1 MKEEGFTL
9 IEVLLVLAVSAIIST
24 MAGLN
29 FSATTAKSQ
38 GQAVTTELAAELR
51 FARQLAISRRERI
64 RVVVDME
71 HTVLRTERADVPGAV
86 LKECDLSGKGTIVER
101 LSGGP
106 SIVFHPSG
114 RSATATTITLRDG
127 NQHARKLTVSFAGKV
142 SVS

>member
-9 IEVLLVLAVSAIIST
+9 IEVLCVLAIVAIIST

-29 FSATTAKSQ
+29 FAVMAAKSQ

-51 FARQLAISRRERI
+51 FARQLAIARRERI
-64 RVVVDME
+64 RVVVDAE
-71 HTVLRTERADVPGAV
+71 RTVLRTERADMPGVV
-86 LKECDLSGKGTIVER
+86 LKQCDLSGKGTIVER

-127 NQHARKLTVSFAGKV
+127 NQNQRTLTVSFTGKV
-142 SVS
+142 SVL